1 MLDLETQPSTPVHL
15 PVDSRRPAA
24 VRRYRG
30 NVPGAVGGL
39 VWLAIVIV
47 PIYFIVATS
56 FRRQAGFFAGNPLAL
71 PSDPTLDNYAAVIQH
86 DFVRYVANSVIVTTA
101 AVAVALAVSL
111 LAADTVVRGAGRTV
125 RFAFSVF
132 LLGLSI
138 PLHATIIPLYYLI
151 TRLRLYDSLLGLIL
165 PSVAFAIPV
174 TVLIL
179 VNFLRDV
186 PQELFE
192 SMRMDGASEWQ
203 TLIRLAL
210 PLVRPALVTVAIY
223 DGLTAWNGFLF
234 PLILTQSESRRVLPL
249 SLWAFQGEFTVQIPG
264 VLAAVVLS
272 TLPMV
277 VLYVLGRRYLV
288 TGLTAGFS
296 R

>member
-1 MLDLETQPSTPVHL
+1 MLDLETPLSTSVRKAPA
-15 PVDSRRPAA
+15 PPRPA
-24 VRRYRG
+24 RSRPHRT
-30 NVPGAVGGL
+30 NVPGAIGGFAWLL
-39 VWLAIVIV
+39 VVMV
-47 PIYFIVATS
+47 PVYFIVVTT
-56 FRRQAGFFAGNPLAL
+56 FRGQAGFFAGNPFAL
-71 PSDPTLDNYAAVIQH
+71 PTAPTLANYAEVIQH
-86 DFVRYVANSVIVTTA
+86 DFVRYVLNSVIVTTG
-101 AVAVALAVSL
+101 AVVVTLAVSL
-111 LAADTVVRGAGRTV
+111 IAAYAVVRGRGRGI
-125 RFAFSVF
+125 RFVFSVF
-132 LLGLSI
+132 LLGLAI

-179 VNFLRDV
+179 SNFLRDI

-223 DGLTAWNGFLF
+223 DGLNAWNGFLF
-234 PLILTQSESRRVLPL
+234 PLILTQSEERRVLPL
-249 SLWAFQGEFTVQIPG
+249 SLWAFQGEFTVAIPG
-264 VLAAVVLS
+264 MLAAVVLS

-288 TGLTAGFS
+288 SGLTAGFG

>member
-1 MLDLETQPSTPVHL
+1 MN
-15 PVDSRRPAA
+15 R
-24 VRRYRG
+24 
-30 NVPGAVGGL
+30 
-39 VWLAIVIV
+39 
-47 PIYFIVATS
+47 
-56 FRRQAGFFAGNPLAL
+56 
-71 PSDPTLDNYAAVIQH
+71 
-86 DFVRYVANSVIVTTA
+86 
-101 AVAVALAVSL
+101 
-111 LAADTVVRGAGRTV
+111 
-125 RFAFSVF
+125 RFA
-132 LLGLSI
+132 
-138 PLHATIIPLYYLI
+138 A
-151 TRLRLYDSLLGLIL
+151 
-165 PSVAFAIPV
+165 
-174 TVLIL
+174 
-179 VNFLRDV
+179 DV

-223 DGLTAWNGFLF
+223 NGLNAWNGFLF

-264 VLAAVVLS
+264 ILAAVVLS

-277 VLYVLGRRYLV
+277 VLYVLGRRSLV